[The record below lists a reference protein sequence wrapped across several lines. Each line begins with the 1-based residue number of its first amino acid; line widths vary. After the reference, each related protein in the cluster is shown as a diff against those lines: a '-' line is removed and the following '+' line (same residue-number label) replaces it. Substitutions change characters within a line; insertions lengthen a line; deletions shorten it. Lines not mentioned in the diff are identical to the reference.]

1 MGFEKIAPPTMREMF
16 VQQLVEKIFSGELRG
31 GQKLPSERE
40 LAEKMSISR
49 SVAHLGLED
58 LRRMGF
64 VRIEPR
70 RGIYVTDY
78 AHEGNFETLNALS
91 KYGGELDQALTASLV
106 ELRNAVYGGAL
117 IRLGDRHTPDDI
129 AAMRAQINALRDSRD
144 SGTVRDY
151 AVQMSRFETL
161 VTELCGNMLFPLM
174 LNSFSDNCL
183 KIWEKCVSF
192 WGVDAVVAQEEHIT
206 DLVESGD
213 GHSASAYVETIYRQ
227 YLDAH
232 SFKAP

>member
-16 VQQLVEKIFSGELRG
+16 VQQLVEKIFSGELRA

-192 WGVDAVVAQEEHIT
+192 WGVDTVIAQEEHIIE
-206 DLVESGD
+206 LVSSGD

>member
-1 MGFEKIAPPTMREMF
+1 MGFEKIAAPTMRELF
-16 VQQLVEKIFSGELRG
+16 VQQLVEKIFSGELRAG
-31 GQKLPSERE
+31 EKLPSERE

-58 LRRMGF
+58 LQRMGF

-106 ELRNAVYGGAL
+106 EMRNAVYGGAL
-117 IRLGDRHTPDDI
+117 IRLGDRHTADDI
-129 AAMRAQINALRDSRD
+129 AAMRAQVDALSAARDNG
-144 SGTVRDY
+144 GTVHDF

-161 VTELCGNMLFPLM
+161 ATELCGNMLFPLM

-183 KIWEKCVSF
+183 KIWERCVSF
-192 WGVDAVVAQEEHIT
+192 WGVDTVIAQEEHIIE
-206 DLVESGD
+206 LVSSGD
-213 GHSASAYVETIYRQ
+213 GHSAATYVEDIYRK
-227 YLDAH
+227 YREAN
-232 SFKAP
+232 S